1 MVLSKKFNDIS
12 YYSKSAESGYKL
24 LPFNFHRL
32 KDSSYICVNIV
43 GQHVKLV
50 KHDLISL
57 VSGTLSPEDQI
68 YFDLKSNHLL
78 IDDDSS
84 VALDL
89 LALKYRTK
97 QHRVAQFTALH
108 IFVVTLRCDY
118 TCKYCQVSRRM
129 EGAEAYD
136 MSRDIALRSLE
147 LMFMSPSK
155 SLKIEFQGG
164 EPLLNFDLI
173 KFIVASA
180 IDMNLEDKRDLQ
192 FVITTNLT
200 FVDQDLLDFCKA
212 YGIYLSTSLDGPQ
225 ELHNKNRPRPNKDG
239 YQKTIEGIK
248 KIQDQIGQDKVSA
261 LMTTTSQS
269 LKQPMQIIDEYV
281 RQNLHSI
288 FLRPL
293 SPYGFAI
300 KTKQMEKYNIDNWM
314 EFYKVGLEYIIDLNK
329 AGYYMAEQ
337 YTTIILRKILTPQNP
352 GYVDLQSPAGIGI
365 SAVVYN
371 YDGDV
376 YASDEARMLK
386 EMGDDKFKLGNVFDD
401 DYGELFGSD
410 VLLDSLENSLPE
422 SAPMCSDCGLITF
435 CGADPVYHY
444 ATQGDVV
451 GKKPLSFFCKKNTS
465 IIEHIFELLDDE
477 DNRKIL
483 ESWIT

>member
-1 MVLSKKFNDIS
+1 MVLTKKFNDIS
-12 YYSKSAESGYKL
+12 HYSKSTESGYQL

-32 KDSSYICVNIV
+32 KDSTYLCVNLV
-43 GQHVKLV
+43 GQHVKLTKRELV
-50 KHDLISL
+50 DL
-57 VSGTLSPEDQI
+57 VNGTLRSTDQI
-68 YFDLKSNHLL
+68 YYDLKSNHILL
-78 IDDDSS
+78 DDDST

-89 LALKYRTK
+89 LALKFRSK

-136 MSRDIALRSLE
+136 MSPETALKSLD

-164 EPLLNFDLI
+164 EPLLNLKLI
-173 KFIVASA
+173 RFIVTSA
-180 IDMNLEDKRDLQ
+180 IDMNSVTDKDLQ

-200 FVDQDLLDFCKA
+200 FVDQALLDFCDT
-212 YGIYLSTSLDGPQ
+212 YGIYLSTSLDGPE

-239 YQKTIEGIK
+239 YQKTIEGIR
-248 KIQDQIGQDKVSA
+248 KIQDQLGHDKVSA
-261 LMTTTSQS
+261 LMTTTSES
-269 LKQPMQIIDEYV
+269 LKQPTQIIDEYV

-300 KTKQMEKYNIDNWM
+300 KTKQTEKYNIDNWM
-314 EFYKVGLEYIIDLNK
+314 DFYRTGLKYIIELNK

-337 YTTIILRKILTPQNP
+337 YTAIILRKIFSPQNP
-352 GYVDLQSPAGIGI
+352 GYVDLQSPAGMGI

-386 EMGDDKFKLGNVFDD
+386 EMGDEKFKLGNVFDN
-401 DYGELFGSD
+401 DYIDIFGSE
-410 VLLDSLENSLPE
+410 VLLDSIEHSLPE
-422 SAPMCSDCGLITF
+422 SSPMCSDCGLVTY

-444 ATQGDVV
+444 ATQGDVL

-477 DNRKIL
+477 DNRKVM
-483 ESWIT
+483 EAWIT